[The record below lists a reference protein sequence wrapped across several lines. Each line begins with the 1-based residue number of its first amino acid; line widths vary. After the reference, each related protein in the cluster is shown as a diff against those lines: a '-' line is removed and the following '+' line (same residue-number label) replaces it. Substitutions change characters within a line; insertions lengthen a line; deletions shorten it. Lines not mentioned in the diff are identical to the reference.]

1 MKVLILAG
9 GFATRLWPL
18 TIDKAKPLLPIAGK
32 PMISHLVD
40 ALPKELSIIVS
51 TNAVF
56 AKDFFDWKRAYPSR
70 NIEIFVED
78 ANAEKGKMGAAKA
91 VVLVI
96 ESFNIQEDLLILG
109 GDNIF
114 LFKLTDFLASLKGK
128 PALAA
133 FDIQDVEKAK
143 KFGVVIADGKR
154 IVDFEEKPEQPKSTL
169 VGTLCY
175 YFPAS
180 VLGEVKKT
188 ALARPDNLGGIFEHL
203 LKIGTEPEV
212 FEFREYWNDIGSFHA
227 YIDAHKFLGGVSV
240 PESLL
245 DPALANQFEGVN
257 YIEEGVHILNS
268 VVRDAIIMRGTILR
282 NCTVSESIIDKD
294 CEFSDLDMHRE
305 IIRQGT
311 VLLSGM

>member
-32 PMISHLVD
+32 AMISHLID
-40 ALPKELSIIVS
+40 ALPANLPIIIS

-56 AKDFFDWKRAYPSR
+56 AQDFFEWKRMYPNRS
-70 NIEIFVED
+70 IEIFVED
-78 ANAEKGKMGAAKA
+78 ASADKGKMGAAKA
-91 VVLVI
+91 VALVI
-96 ESFNIQEDLLILG
+96 DAFQIQEDLLVLG

-114 LFKLTDFLASLKGK
+114 QFKLTDFLNSLEGK

-133 FDIQDVEKAK
+133 FDIQDLEQAK
-143 KFGVVIADGKR
+143 KFGVVVAEGKR
-154 IVDFEEKPEQPKSTL
+154 VVSFEEKPDQPKSTL
-169 VGTLCY
+169 IGTLCY

-180 VLGEVKKT
+180 VLADVKKT
-188 ALARPDNLGGIFEHL
+188 AYDRPDNLGGIFEHL
-203 LKIGTEPEV
+203 LLQGKHPEV
-212 FEFREYWNDIGSFHA
+212 YQFTEYWNDIGSFHA
-227 YIDAHKFLGGVSV
+227 YIDAHKFLGGQNI
-240 PESLL
+240 PTELFDEKL
-245 DPALANQFEGVN
+245 GNHFEGVN

-268 VVRDAIIMRGTILR
+268 VVRDAIILRGSILR

-294 CEFSDLDMHRE
+294 CEFADLDIHRE

-311 VLLSGM
+311 VLLNG